1 MTTNILEHLW
11 VLFIGLGSWA
21 LNRITGKIDTLEKEK
36 ADGQATKLEHQNMA
50 TLVHELDRRVDEN
63 QHMSVGRGEH
73 KSDVTALHIRV
84 NELERNK
91 ADKIRNIRTHQAKD
105 KGENSNGQ

>member
-1 MTTNILEHLW
+1 MNMVNILEHLW

-36 ADGQATKLEHQNMA
+36 ADGQTTRLEHQNIA

-73 KSDVTALHIRV
+73 KGDVTALHIRV
-84 NELERNK
+84 NELERRK
-91 ADKIRNIRTHQAKD
+91 ADKIKNIRTHESKE
-105 KGENSNGQ
+105 KNGNG